1 MLRLAP
7 PSAREPTLAVLCLGR
22 LHVSSDG
29 QPLGSPVNRRS
40 RSVLKYLVLHRGRST
55 PRDVLM
61 DLLWPDATPNAARNN
76 LNVAVHALR
85 RFLRGFGEHRG
96 HVLFA
101 DGGYLLN
108 PALDLRVD
116 LADFEDHLA
125 AARRLGGRGDVRGA
139 VRRLEAAEALYRG
152 PLFEDDLYEDWTIAQ
167 RQTVEDRYVEA
178 LAALAGH
185 YRTLGEALGCV
196 RVSRKVLA
204 LQPMYEAA
212 HRHLMHAYARLDQPH
227 LAMRQYRECVSVLH
241 SELRVPPA
249 PETTRLNEL
258 IRLRRIV

>member
-1 MLRLAP
+1 M
-7 PSAREPTLAVLCLGR
+7 TMLCLGQF
-22 LHVSSDG
+22 HVVAG
-29 QPLGSPVNRRS
+29 GRPLGSPVNRRA

-61 DLLWPDATPNAARNN
+61 DLLWPDAAPNAARNN
-76 LNVAVHALR
+76 LNVAVHGLR
-85 RFLRGFGEHRG
+85 RFLRGPGEHRH
-96 HVLFA
+96 HVLFT

-108 PALDLRVD
+108 PELELRVD
-116 LADFEDHLA
+116 LAEFEEHLV
-125 AARRLGGRGDVRGA
+125 AARRLGGRGEVRGA
-139 VRRLEAAEALYRG
+139 ARRLEAAEALYRG
-152 PLFEDDLYEDWTIAQ
+152 PLFEDDLYEDWTITP
-167 RQTVEDRYVEA
+167 RQAIDDRYVEA

-185 YRTLGEALGCV
+185 YRTLGDPLSCA

-212 HRHLMHAYARLDQPH
+212 HRHLMHAYARLDQHH
-227 LAMRQYRECVSVLH
+227 LALRQYRECVSVLH